1 MLNHEEK
8 YFTKLANTLN
18 ININDTETIKA
29 NDPIKKKN
37 KQFSLITTKIGLFI
51 ISKPKIRRK
60 TKIKYFV
67 SFLDIEGFSFPSKNT
82 ISINYKNAIYY
93 NNNSENSLTIEMQN
107 ESAVQTFVVTM
118 VDLYLKFSS
127 DSPNFKLLDF
137 INAPFNIIQQPKLIN
152 DENTT
157 VLRYYSACAKYQ
169 QPFDQN
175 TKKLFEEYHTPN
187 DLYVLEFNDRCQM
200 PAHYKTIALPLVYA
214 PNLRVLKFDGFAPRN
229 ICKIIYYILKH
240 NHRITTIIMKNYHNL
255 DFAFFN
261 FSNLINPSVVSWTFS
276 NCNFDEPSQQ
286 LQFFTEFQKYKGDI
300 QKLTIDRFKFP
311 ILYAERIAQII
322 ATSYCFRT
330 LEILEINRP
339 EISQSNASE
348 VYTVF
353 GYFKNIAPNLKV
365 FQNV

>member
-1 MLNHEEK
+1 
-8 YFTKLANTLN
+8 
-18 ININDTETIKA
+18 
-29 NDPIKKKN
+29 
-37 KQFSLITTKIGLFI
+37 
-51 ISKPKIRRK
+51 
-60 TKIKYFV
+60 
-67 SFLDIEGFSFPSKNT
+67 
-82 ISINYKNAIYY
+82 
-93 NNNSENSLTIEMQN
+93 
-107 ESAVQTFVVTM
+107 
-118 VDLYLKFSS
+118 
-127 DSPNFKLLDF
+127 
-137 INAPFNIIQQPKLIN
+137 
-152 DENTT
+152 
-157 VLRYYSACAKYQ
+157 
-169 QPFDQN
+169 
-175 TKKLFEEYHTPN
+175 
-187 DLYVLEFNDRCQM
+187 M

-365 FQNV
+365 LQKFTLKHFEIKPSIFHRNDKSLRIIETGSLRHIQMSYIDFRKATNSIQFPSTINIIELTHCSFNSTSLINLLKGLSEVRPPLILNLAAMQIEQTELNIYYKNSHEIPQLSNLIELDYSQNLISGSFVPEFCRIFLLINI